1 MLVQWGIIMSVR
13 YRTGGIKKPLIIGQY
28 LHMINV
34 PLNAALGFK
43 NVRFHVVKDS
53 NMKEETVIDQ
63 NVVAFQAQNVL
74 QVINLQVNKS
84 VDLNVF
90 LIGIQDRIIIIY

>member
-1 MLVQWGIIMSVR
+1 MPVR
-13 YRTGGIKKPLIIGQY
+13 YRTGGIKKPLIIGQS

-34 PLNAALGFK
+34 LLNAALGYK
-43 NVRFHVVKDS
+43 NVRFHVVKDK
-53 NMKEETVIDQ
+53 NVKEEIVIDQ
-63 NVVAFQAQNVL
+63 NVVAFQVQNVL

-90 LIGIQDRIIIIY
+90 LIGRQDRIIIIY

>member
-1 MLVQWGIIMSVR
+1 
-13 YRTGGIKKPLIIGQY
+13 
-28 LHMINV
+28 
-34 PLNAALGFK
+34 
-43 NVRFHVVKDS
+43 
-53 NMKEETVIDQ
+53 MKEEFVIDQ

-90 LIGIQDRIIIIY
+90 LIGIQDRIIIIYSALIHNQGMD